1 MATNLSAEPIKDTYQ
16 QLLHVDGVIG
26 GTPLTVYSGS
36 GTATSMKLGSVSAV
50 FADNLTISDRAIA
63 VLGGTFSISSDQDI
77 TLNPGGAYA
86 TNLPRVAITSG
97 TITGIADLA
106 VADGGTGASTA
117 AAARTNLGLGTI
129 ATQDSDSV
137 SITGGSISGVTMTGS
152 FTGVTLIEVDQL
164 QASQTFGYAG
174 AGTGGTVLQSGSRT
188 AGVTL
193 NKICGDITLVSASIP
208 GLSSQRFTLTNST
221 INSAWAGEASSFDM
235 VQVCIVG
242 GAVAGT
248 GPTTST
254 YDVTVLRVAAGACDI
269 VVHNTNNSA
278 TATEQLT
285 IRFMVIKGVTA

>member
-36 GTATSMKLGSVSAV
+36 GTATSMKIGSVSAV

-63 VLGGTFSISSDQDI
+63 VLGGTFLISSDQNI

-97 TITGIADLA
+97 TITGITDLA
-106 VADGGTGASTA
+106 IADGGTGASTA

-137 SITGGSISGVTMTGS
+137 SITGGAISGVTMTGS

-164 QASQTFGYAG
+164 EVSQAFGYAG
-174 AGTGGTVLQSGSRT
+174 AGTGGAVSQEISRT
-188 AGVTL
+188 NGVTL

-208 GLSSQRFTLTNST
+208 GHGSQRFTLTNST
-221 INSAWAGEASSFDM
+221 INATWAGAASYDM

-242 GAVAGT
+242 GAAAGT
-248 GPTTST
+248 GPSTST
-254 YDVTVLRVAAGACDI
+254 YSAAVLRVAAGACDI
-269 VVHNTNNSA
+269 VVHNTSNSA
-278 TATEQLT
+278 TATEQITL
-285 IRFMVIKGVTA
+285 RFMVIKGVIA